1 MFKKNLVI
9 LLNVMKKDIHPKL
22 NKECVVTCACGNTFT
37 TMSTLPSITVEIC
50 SACHPFYTGQSKFVD
65 TEGRIEKFS
74 KRLKVA
80 EERKKAADEL
90 KSSKK
95 SKKKGDDFKEV
106 SLKEMLKKAKDE
118 EEISKKPSDSKE
130 E

>member
-1 MFKKNLVI
+1 
-9 LLNVMKKDIHPKL
+9 MKKDIHPKL
-22 NKECVVTCACGNTFT
+22 NKECVVTCACGNTFV

-80 EERKKAADEL
+80 EERKKVAEDL
-90 KSSKK
+90 KSTKK
-95 SKKKGDDFKEV
+95 SKRKGDEAYKEV
-106 SLKEMLKKAKDE
+106 SLKEMLQKAKEEDE
-118 EEISKKPSDSKE
+118 KNKKPSE